1 MRGPHDR
8 AAAGS
13 VPAGAPAFRGA
24 LAERHFRYVALSPAV
39 LLLLLIGAFPVGYNL
54 VLSFQ
59 NQTMFSTDT
68 SFAGLVNYREL
79 LADARFWQSIGH
91 TVIIAAVAL
100 PLQLVL
106 GLAMAQLFA
115 GDLPG
120 RRLFTALLLLPV
132 VLSPIVAGAAWRLF
146 LDNAYGP
153 VNQIIGWF
161 AGHPVKLLWTVT
173 DDLVYPTVIL
183 VEVWQHTPFVFLL
196 SLAAILA
203 VDRDQ
208 VEAAQIDGASGWVVF
223 RRVIL
228 PAIAPVV
235 SMVML
240 IRFVDIMRIFD
251 MVLALTEGGPGRRTE
266 TLSLYTYVMG
276 FQDFSLS
283 YTGAVA
289 FVTIALM
296 SATLWLILGRMEA
309 GR

>member
-1 MRGPHDR
+1 MRDAPDRRAGGGP
-8 AAAGS
+8 
-13 VPAGAPAFRGA
+13 APAPSPPGA
-24 LAERHFRYVALSPAV
+24 FAERHFRYLAISPAI

-68 SFAGLVNYREL
+68 SFAGLTNYREL

-91 TVIIAAVAL
+91 TLIIAAVAL
-100 PLQLVL
+100 PAQLGL
-106 GLAMAQLFA
+106 GLAMALLFA
-115 GDLPG
+115 DLPG

-132 VLSPIVAGAAWRLF
+132 VVSPIVAGASWRLF

-153 VNQIIGWF
+153 VNQVIGWL
-161 AGHPVKLLWTVT
+161 AGRPVKLLWTVNEN
-173 DDLVYPTVIL
+173 LVYPTLIL

-208 VEAAQIDGASGWVVF
+208 VDAARIDGASGWAVL

-228 PAIAPVV
+228 PSIAPVV

-266 TLSLYTYVMG
+266 TLSLYTYVLG

-283 YTGAVA
+283 YTGTVA
-289 FVTIALM
+289 FVTIVLM
-296 SATLWLILGRMEA
+296 SVVLWLILGRLEA
-309 GR
+309 RR

>member
-1 MRGPHDR
+1 MRGPRDGQAPASAATRAR
-8 AAAGS
+8 AAG
-13 VPAGAPAFRGA
+13 GA

-59 NQTMFSTDT
+59 NQTMFSTDQ
-68 SFAGLVNYREL
+68 SFAGLANYREL

-91 TVIIAAVAL
+91 TLIIAAVAL
-100 PLQLVL
+100 PLQLAL
-106 GLAMAQLFA
+106 GLGMAQLFA

-132 VLSPIVAGAAWRLF
+132 VVSPIAAGAAWRLF

-153 VNQIIGWF
+153 VNQIIGWL
-161 AGHPVKLLWTVT
+161 AGHPVKLLWTVSEN
-173 DDLVYPTVIL
+173 LVYPTVIL

-208 VEAAQIDGASGWVVF
+208 IEAAQIDGASGWTIFHRVV
-223 RRVIL
+223 L
-228 PAIAPVV
+228 PSIAPVV

-266 TLSLYTYVMG
+266 TLSLYTYVLG

-296 SATLWLILGRMEA
+296 SLVLWVILGRLEA

>member
-1 MRGPHDR
+1 
-8 AAAGS
+8 
-13 VPAGAPAFRGA
+13 
-24 LAERHFRYVALSPAV
+24 
-39 LLLLLIGAFPVGYNL
+39 
-54 VLSFQ
+54 
-59 NQTMFSTDT
+59 MFSTDT
-68 SFAGLVNYREL
+68 SFAGLMNYREL

-91 TVIIAAVAL
+91 TLIIAAAAL
-100 PLQLVL
+100 PLQLGL
-106 GLAMAQLFA
+106 GLAMALLFA

-132 VLSPIVAGAAWRLF
+132 VVSPIVAGASWRLF

-153 VNQIIGWF
+153 VNQVLGWLV
-161 AGHPVKLLWTVT
+161 GRPVKLLWTVSEH
-173 DDLVYPTVIL
+173 LVYPTVIL

-208 VEAAQIDGASGWVVF
+208 VDAARIDGASGWAVL

-228 PAIAPVV
+228 PSIAPVV

-266 TLSLYTYVMG
+266 TLSLYTYVLG

-289 FVTIALM
+289 FVTIVLM
-296 SATLWLILGRMEA
+296 SAVLWLILGRLEA
-309 GR
+309 RR

>member
-1 MRGPHDR
+1 MCGPAD
-8 AAAGS
+8 
-13 VPAGAPAFRGA
+13 PAGAGPGPAGVRAARGA
-24 LAERHFRYVALSPAV
+24 FAERHFRYVALSPAV

-59 NQTMFSTDT
+59 RQTMFSTDT

-91 TVIIAAVAL
+91 TVVIAAVAL
-100 PLQLVL
+100 PLQLGL

-132 VLSPIVAGAAWRLF
+132 VVSPIVAGAAWRLF

-161 AGHPVKLLWTVT
+161 AGRPVKLLWTVSEH
-173 DDLVYPTVIL
+173 LVYPTVIL

-196 SLAAILA
+196 CLAAILA
-203 VDRDQ
+203 VDKNQ
-208 VEAAQIDGASGWVVF
+208 VEAAQIDGASGWVIF
-223 RRVIL
+223 RRVVL

-266 TLSLYTYVMG
+266 TLSLYTYVLG

-296 SATLWLILGRMEA
+296 STVLWLILGRLEG

>member
-1 MRGPHDR
+1 
-8 AAAGS
+8 
-13 VPAGAPAFRGA
+13 
-24 LAERHFRYVALSPAV
+24 
-39 LLLLLIGAFPVGYNL
+39 
-54 VLSFQ
+54 
-59 NQTMFSTDT
+59 
-68 SFAGLVNYREL
+68 
-79 LADARFWQSIGH
+79 
-91 TVIIAAVAL
+91 
-100 PLQLVL
+100 
-106 GLAMAQLFA
+106 
-115 GDLPG
+115 
-120 RRLFTALLLLPV
+120 
-132 VLSPIVAGAAWRLF
+132 
-146 LDNAYGP
+146 
-153 VNQIIGWF
+153 
-161 AGHPVKLLWTVT
+161 
-173 DDLVYPTVIL
+173 VIL

-208 VEAAQIDGASGWVVF
+208 VEAAQIDGASAWVVF

>member
-1 MRGPHDR
+1 VDGGAPHPLARRGR
-8 AAAGS
+8 
-13 VPAGAPAFRGA
+13 AGAPSRWAA
-24 LAERHFRYVALSPAV
+24 LAERHFPYLALSPAV
-39 LLLLLIGAFPVGYNL
+39 LLLLLIGAFPAGYNL
-54 VLSFQ
+54 VLSLQ
-59 NQTMFSTDT
+59 NQSMLSTDT
-68 SFAGLVNYREL
+68 SFAGLTNYREL
-79 LADARFWQSIGH
+79 LGDARFWESIGH
-91 TVIIAAVAL
+91 TAVIAAVAL

-106 GLAMAQLFA
+106 GLALAQLFA

-120 RRLFTALLLLPV
+120 RRLFVALLILPV
-132 VLSPIVAGAAWRLF
+132 VVSPIVAGASWRLF

-153 VNQIIGWF
+153 VNQVLGWL
-161 AGHPVKLLWTVT
+161 AGHPVKLLWTVSE
-173 DDLVYPTVIL
+173 DLVYPTVIL

-203 VDRDQ
+203 VDRNL
-208 VEAAQIDGASGWVVF
+208 VEAAEIDGASGWVVF
-223 RRVIL
+223 RRVVL
-228 PAIAPVV
+228 PSIAPVV

-266 TLSLYTYVMG
+266 TLSLYTYALG

-289 FVTIALM
+289 FVTIVLM
-296 SATLWLILGRMEA
+296 SAVLWVVLGRLES